1 MLPQPNATY
10 SEDLYRFHWPSL
22 GVECI
27 VEGIVAE
34 KTDIRVEIT
43 ITLVHNMYGGR
54 LYTGHLLLLGTNS
67 RRDVRKALEDRV
79 PSDEFDWGGILE
91 QICLL
96 TRERYRRGEPVL
108 DLAQVD
114 YRNAVRFLLKPFVP
128 DRAISILYGDGG
140 TAKSLFALAM
150 GVCITTLT
158 ELVGMLPEKCGRILY
173 LDWEDDAETHAERLA
188 AVCKGMGI
196 DVPDDLIL
204 YQRRAERLQES
215 TRELRRTIVEKDVVL
230 VIVDSLGMAA
240 GNPMDEALMLGAL
253 KAARS
258 FNCAVL
264 MIHHLPKDPKDKSKP
279 FGTVYA
285 SNEARMT
292 WLVEASEDEGSNSLS
307 ALYTNH
313 KWNRG
318 RKFNRRA
325 LLAHFETTADDE
337 LVSVKFS
344 EGDIRLMDAFRNK
357 LPLPQLMVKILEDY
371 LAVRP
376 PEAPPTLTVQEMH
389 QRLISEGRT
398 HSEQVVRNA
407 FTGAK
412 GKAVFVR
419 FGAGF
424 TLLSR
429 HTEEGANN
437 VYTLPNQGLYA

>member
-1 MLPQPNATY
+1 MFSPPNATY
-10 SEDLYRFHWPSL
+10 SEDLYRFHWPEM

-27 VEGIVAE
+27 VEGITAE

-43 ITLVHNMYGGR
+43 VNLSHGIYGGR
-54 LYTGHLLLLGTNS
+54 LYTGHLLLMGTNS

-79 PSDEFDWGGILE
+79 PSDEFDWGAILE

-96 TRERYRRGEPVL
+96 TRERYRRGEPVI
-108 DLAQVD
+108 DLAMVD
-114 YRNAVRFLLKPFVP
+114 YRSAVSFLLKPFVP

-150 GVCITTLT
+150 GVCISTCT
-158 ELVGMLPEKCGRILY
+158 ELVGMLPERAGRILY
-173 LDWEDDAETHAERLA
+173 LDWEDDAETHAERLN
-188 AVCKGMGI
+188 AVCKGM
-196 DVPDDLIL
+196 DLDLPEGMIL

-215 TRELRRTIVEKDVVL
+215 TREIRRTIVEKDIVL

-253 KAARS
+253 RAARS

-292 WLVEASEDEGSNSLS
+292 WLVEASEDEPSSALS
-307 ALYTNH
+307 TLYTNY

-318 RKFNRRA
+318 RKFGRRA
-325 LLAHFETTADDE
+325 MVARFETTDE
-337 LVSVKFS
+337 DVLTNVTFQDS
-344 EGDIRLMDAFRNK
+344 DIRLIDAFRSK

-376 PEAPPTLTVQEMH
+376 PESPPTLTVDEMH
-389 QRLISEGRT
+389 QRLIGEKRD
-398 HSEQVVRNA
+398 HSLQVVRNA
-407 FTGAK
+407 FTGK
-412 GKAVFVR
+412 RGKELFVR
-419 FGAGF
+419 FGAGY
-424 TLLSR
+424 TLLSQ
-429 HTEEGANN
+429 HSKTESNN
-437 VYTLPNQGLYA
+437 VYTSDKPSLYA